1 TLTPTITWRFTD
13 PDGDRQSAYQ
23 IIIREGAVEVDNSG
37 KVTNSTSSYTVPVN
51 KLRSNTIYNYTVKVW
66 DQTDEASQDSV
77 VQYFKT
83 RQAPTAE
90 PKYPLGPSA
99 NPVRVPTLT
108 PTINWRYIDPEGLA
122 QEKFQ
127 VKIYNAEDDH
137 IVYDTGEILSD
148 SDDFDYVVPAGKL
161 TAGKTYYWTIQVWNI
176 NTNSDVT
183 EPQYFKT
190 S

>member
-1 TLTPTITWRFTD
+1 TP
-13 PDGDRQSAYQ
+13 
-23 IIIREGAVEVDNSG
+23 
-37 KVTNSTSSYTVPVN
+37 SYTVPAN
-51 KLRSNTIYNYTVKVW
+51 KLRSNTTYNYTVKVW
-66 DQTDEASQDSV
+66 DQTDEVSQDST

-90 PKYPLGPSA
+90 PKYPIGPKED
-99 NPVRVPTLT
+99 PVRVPTLT
-108 PTINWRYIDPEGLA
+108 PTIKWRYIDPEGFV

-127 VKIYNAEDDH
+127 VIFYNAEDDH
-137 IVYDTGEILSD
+137 IVYDTGEILSA
-148 SDDFDYVVPAGKL
+148 SVNYVVPAGKL
-161 TAGKTYYWTIQVWNI
+161 TAGKTYYWKIQVWNI